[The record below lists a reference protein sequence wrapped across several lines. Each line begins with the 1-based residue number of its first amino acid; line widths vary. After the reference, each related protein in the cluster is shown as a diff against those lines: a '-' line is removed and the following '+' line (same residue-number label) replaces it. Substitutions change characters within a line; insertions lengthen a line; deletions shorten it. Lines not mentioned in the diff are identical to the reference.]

1 MIQYK
6 IANPIRIQHQGN
18 RANQEDNTYP
28 TEQPT
33 MADDRV
39 FILCDGMGGHDRG
52 EVASRTVCE
61 SMGAWLKEH
70 WKADEP
76 LTWETFNQALFAAY
90 EALDKEDDVDD
101 TKKMG
106 TTMTFLALHAGGAS
120 IAHIGDSRVYHIRPA
135 SAEGPASIVSQTRD
149 HSLVNDLIRLGEL
162 TEEEART
169 APNRNVITRAM
180 QPHQE
185 RRARADWKD
194 VADVR
199 PGDYFY
205 MCSDGM
211 LEQMDNSEL
220 LELIAAPQPTDSEKG
235 EELLRRTAQNRDNH
249 TAFLV
254 HVLEVTG
261 ETHPA
266 PPTDNAGNEVEVCA
280 VAVEPADCGNDAP
293 LPARRMGRKLSIRR
307 RRIRRERA
315 CGLDFLGKG
324 SLSGKLSTVLM
335 LLVAVLSVLALLYFL
350 LGKK

>member
-6 IANPIRIQHQGN
+6 IANPIRIQHMGS
-18 RANQEDNTYP
+18 RTNQEDSTYP
-28 TEQPT
+28 AEQPMT
-33 MADDRV
+33 ADDRV
-39 FILCDGMGGHDRG
+39 FVLCDGMGGHARG

-61 SMGAWLKEH
+61 SMGSWLKEH

-90 EALDKEDDVDD
+90 EALDGQDDVDD

-135 SAEGPASIVSQTRD
+135 SAGGPAGIVFQTRD
-149 HSLVNDLIRLGEL
+149 HSLVNDLIRLGEM

-185 RRARADWKD
+185 RRSRADWKD

-220 LELIAAPQPTDSEKG
+220 LELIASPQLSDSEKG
-235 EELLRRTAQNRDNH
+235 EELLKRTAQNRDNH

-261 ETHPA
+261 EMQPA
-266 PPTDNAGNEVEVCA
+266 PAADNAGNEVEVRA
-280 VAVEPADCGNDAP
+280 VAVEPTDCENSSS
-293 LPARRMGRKLSIRR
+293 LPMRRRGKNLLIRR
-307 RRIRRERA
+307 RHIRKNVS
-315 CGLDFLGKG
+315 CCWDFLGKG
-324 SLSGKLSTVLM
+324 SLGGRLSTALM